1 MILKR
6 QFGLETEW
14 DHPEKNIVGP
24 KEADIEFD
32 KILLG
37 QDKPATITKV
47 KVYRPVSKLS
57 QDVIPLAHCWNWNN
71 RIGDVADIY
80 YPIVAIKFGRGFLVH
95 TGMSLDEE
103 REYKTLIDIIRRVCL
118 TDYKILAGY

>member
-1 MILKR
+1 
-6 QFGLETEW
+6 
-14 DHPEKNIVGP
+14 VGP
-24 KEADIEFD
+24 KEADIETD
-32 KILLG
+32 KILLE
-37 QDKPATITKV
+37 QDKPATTTKA

-71 RIGDVADIY
+71 RIGYVADIY
-80 YPIVAIKFGRGFLVH
+80 YPIVAIKYGRGFLVH
-95 TGMSLDEE
+95 MGISLDEE